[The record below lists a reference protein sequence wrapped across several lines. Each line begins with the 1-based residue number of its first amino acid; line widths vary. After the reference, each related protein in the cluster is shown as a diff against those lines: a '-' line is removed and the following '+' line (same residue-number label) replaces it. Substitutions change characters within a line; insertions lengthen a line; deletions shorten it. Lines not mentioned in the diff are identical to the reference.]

1 MSKIFQVNIGFTR
14 QIGLSSFD
22 KVGGFIAIEDGEDVC
37 VELDKHAATL
47 YGWLAKRNPHILDEG
62 TVTIEK
68 KEHLE
73 DKTKLEPCIITI
85 KQYSNA
91 EKNNDIETMDKLKQT
106 YNI

>member
-62 TVTIEK
+62 IVTI
-68 KEHLE
+68 
-73 DKTKLEPCIITI
+73 KTKEVQVIAPI
-85 KQYSNA
+85 KKRKIKKAKQ
-91 EKNNDIETMDKLKQT
+91 IKLP
-106 YNI
+106 

>member
-62 TVTIEK
+62 TVTIQTKEVDVAEPIK
-68 KEHLE
+68 KR
-73 DKTKLEPCIITI
+73 KIKKAKQIKLP
-85 KQYSNA
+85 
-91 EKNNDIETMDKLKQT
+91 
-106 YNI
+106 